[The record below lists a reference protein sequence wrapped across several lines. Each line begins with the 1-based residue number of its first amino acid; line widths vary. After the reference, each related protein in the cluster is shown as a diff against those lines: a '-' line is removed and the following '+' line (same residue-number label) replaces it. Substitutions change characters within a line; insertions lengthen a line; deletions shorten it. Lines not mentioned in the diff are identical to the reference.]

1 MLNVIKIGGNILD
14 NEEAF
19 SRFLE
24 AFSKL
29 EGEKILVHGGGK
41 IATEIGHKLDVEAN
55 YINGRR
61 VTGDDTLKLVTMVYA
76 GLINKNIVAQLQS
89 FNCNALGLTGAD
101 GNAIIAKKRPVG
113 DVDYGFVGDVVA
125 VNGLLLKQLL
135 DAEITPVLAPIT
147 HDAKGGLLNTNA
159 DTIAQEVA
167 KAMSQY
173 IEVSLVY
180 GFEKDGVLKDANV
193 DSSVIPV
200 IEVNDF
206 DQLVADGVISGGMI
220 PKLQNACS
228 AIRAGV
234 KQVIIGNALQLNNII
249 NGEKGT
255 IIK

>member
-14 NEEAF
+14 DEEAL
-19 SRFLE
+19 STFLT
-24 AFSKL
+24 AFSQL
-29 EGEKILVHGGGK
+29 DGEKILVHGGGK
-41 IATEIGHKLDVEAN
+41 IATEIGHKLGIEPN
-55 YINGRR
+55 YVNGRR
-61 VTGDDTLKLVTMVYA
+61 VTDADTLRLVTMVYA

-89 FNCNALGLTGAD
+89 LNCNALGLTGAD
-101 GNAIIAKKRPVG
+101 GNAITAKKRPVS

-135 DAEITPVLAPIT
+135 DAGITPVLVPIT
-147 HDAKGGLLNTNA
+147 HDAKGGGLNTNA

-173 IEVSLVY
+173 MEVSLVY
-180 GFEKDGVLKDANV
+180 GFEKDGVLKDAND

-228 AIRAGV
+228 AIKSGV
-234 KQVIIGNALQLNNII
+234 KKVIIGNALQLNNII